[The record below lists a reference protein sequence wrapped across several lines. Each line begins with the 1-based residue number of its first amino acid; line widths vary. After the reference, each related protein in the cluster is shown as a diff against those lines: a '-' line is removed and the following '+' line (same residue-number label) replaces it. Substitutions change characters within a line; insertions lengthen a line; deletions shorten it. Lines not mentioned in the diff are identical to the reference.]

1 MGPPANREI
10 APDDVLGP
18 GTRDA
23 RRLLVLW
30 LIRRSAVP
38 VFWLGLIVGVLLSP
52 GGYVDAKFD
61 SPSDAF
67 GELLSP
73 AAGIALA
80 LLLRTG
86 TTIAG
91 VALAVPLVRDFG
103 AGAPAAYSGGRLN
116 RLFDRFGAAR
126 GYEALRFSRSVRD
139 AASARLGEDG
149 ARHDRLD
156 RWVTVANRAL
166 PALTLLVVVVG

>member
-1 MGPPANREI
+1 VDI
-10 APDDVLGP
+10 APDDVLAP

-38 VFWLGLIVGVLLSP
+38 VFWLGLILGFLVSP
-52 GGYVDAKFD
+52 GGRLNASFN
-61 SPSDAF
+61 SPEDAF
-67 GELLSP
+67 SHLWSP

-80 LLLRTG
+80 LLIRIG
-86 TTIAG
+86 TSVAG
-91 VALAVPLVRDFG
+91 LALAVPEGLTFG
-103 AGAPAAYSGGRLN
+103 AAADTPGGYSGTRLS
-116 RLFDRFGAAR
+116 RFLDHFSAAR
-126 GYEALRFSRSVRD
+126 GYRAFRFTRFVRD

-156 RWVTVANRAL
+156 RWMTTANVAL
-166 PALTLLVVVVG
+166 PVLTIVVLVVF